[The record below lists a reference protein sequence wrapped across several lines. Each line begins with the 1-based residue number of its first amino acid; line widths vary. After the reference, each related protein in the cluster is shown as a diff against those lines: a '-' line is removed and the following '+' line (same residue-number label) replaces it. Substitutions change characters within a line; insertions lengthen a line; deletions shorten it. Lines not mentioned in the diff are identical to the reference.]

1 MVTSD
6 DLRFAVLSFSAL
18 FLVVDPIAAVPI
30 FVSITAGN
38 SAEKRA
44 TMARRAA
51 AVVFATLVGFAAA
64 GGVIFDLFGI
74 TLGSFK
80 IAGGLMLFL
89 MSVDMMQARPS
100 ATRTTPAERAESRD
114 FEDVAIV
121 PLALPMMA
129 GPGAIATVVVLT
141 SRAQNRLQTA
151 CVFAAIAATSLLSWL
166 LLNAAA
172 RAERLATTTT
182 VRVVERIMGLVLA
195 AVAVEFVFSGLRD
208 LLPTLAR

>member
-1 MVTSD
+1 MTDD
-6 DLRFAVLSFSAL
+6 DLRFAVFSFSAL

-30 FVSITAGN
+30 FVSITAGT
-38 SAEKRA
+38 SPEHRMA
-44 TMARRAA
+44 MARRAA
-51 AVVFATLVGFAAA
+51 LVVLGTLLGFAVA
-64 GGVIFDLFGI
+64 GRLVFELFGI
-74 TLGSFK
+74 SLGSFK

-141 SRAQNRLQTA
+141 SRARTPLQTA
-151 CVFAAIAATSLLSWL
+151 SVIAAIVLTSLLCWL
-166 LLNAAA
+166 LLRMAS
-172 RAERLATTTT
+172 RAQRLATATT
-182 VRVVERIMGLVLA
+182 VRVIERVMGLVLT

-208 LLPTLAR
+208 LLPTLPR

>member
-1 MVTSD
+1 MTAD
-6 DLRFAVLSFSAL
+6 DLRFAVLAFSAL

-30 FVSITAGN
+30 FVSITAG
-38 SAEKRA
+38 AARERRVA
-44 TMARRAA
+44 MARRAA
-51 AVVFATLVGFAAA
+51 LVVFLTLAGFATA
-64 GGVIFDLFGI
+64 GRLVFQLFGI
-74 TLGSFK
+74 SLGSFK

-141 SRAQNRLQTA
+141 NRASNPLQTA
-151 CVFAAIAATSLLSWL
+151 FVIVAIAVTSLASWL
-166 LLNAAA
+166 LLNAAS

-182 VRVVERIMGLVLA
+182 VRVIERVMGLVLA

-208 LLPTLAR
+208 LLPTLPR